1 MKRPP
6 HFKTWHR
13 MATALVAAGNLLCAA
28 PSGAAGP
35 YPSKPIRMVV
45 GFAAGGPTDVIARVL
60 AQDMSATLGQSVL
73 VDNKTGAN
81 SLIATKEVKAADPDG
96 YTVLFAS
103 LSHNVNALLL
113 KERAGYDPLKDFVPI
128 SNAATLPLVAVTAA
142 NSPYRTL
149 PDLIKAAKA
158 GEGAV
163 SFGSAGNGGSG
174 HLAAELLGTMAK
186 VHMTHVPFR
195 GNGPALTEVM
205 AGRVSFTFYPIIG
218 IAEYVNQKRLRVLA
232 VGTAKRLP
240 EFPDAPTM
248 AESGFPGF
256 EETAPWVGLLAPAG
270 TPKEAVDK
278 LHDAMTK
285 ALAKPAVKERL
296 RSLGAVP
303 VGDTPAQFADYLKQD
318 QQRWQRVIQS
328 AGIKAE

>member
-1 MKRPP
+1 MKCPP
-6 HFKTWHR
+6 HIAAWQR
-13 MATALVAAGNLLCAA
+13 MAATLVAVGALFGTA
-28 PSGAAGP
+28 PAGAAGT

-60 AQDMSATLGQSVL
+60 AQDMSVTLGQSVL

-81 SLIATKEVKAADPDG
+81 SLIATKEVKAADADG

-103 LSHNVNALLL
+103 LSHNVNALLM
-113 KERAGYDPLKDFVPI
+113 KERAGYDPLKDFVPV
-128 SNAATLPLVAVTAA
+128 SNAAMLPLVAVTAA
-142 NSPYRTL
+142 NSPYQTL
-149 PDLIKAAKA
+149 PELIKAAKT
-158 GEGAV
+158 GDGVV

-174 HLAAELLGTMAK
+174 HLAAELLGTTAK

-218 IAEYVNQKRLRVLA
+218 IADYVNQKRLRVLA

-270 TPKEAVDK
+270 TPREAVDK
-278 LHDAMTK
+278 LHDAMVK

-296 RSLGAVP
+296 RSLGAIP
-303 VGDTPAQFADYLKQD
+303 VGDTPAQFAAYLKQD

>member
-1 MKRPP
+1 MTFAP
-6 HFKTWHR
+6 HRKAWQR
-13 MATALVAAGNLLCAA
+13 IATTLLAIGALLGTAHAGTTAA
-28 PSGAAGP
+28 

-60 AQDMSATLGQSVL
+60 AQDMSATLGVSVL

-81 SLIATKEVKAADPDG
+81 SLIATKEVKAADADG

-113 KERAGYDPLKDFVPI
+113 KERAGYDPLKDFAPI
-128 SNAATLPLVAVTAA
+128 SNAAMLPLVAVTAA
-142 NSPYRTL
+142 NSPYHTL
-149 PDLIKAAKA
+149 PDLIKAART
-158 GEGAV
+158 GEGVV

-186 VHMTHVPFR
+186 VQMTHVPFR

-232 VGTAKRLP
+232 VGTSKRLP

-256 EETAPWVGLLAPAG
+256 DETAPWVGLLAPAG
-270 TPKEAVDK
+270 TPREAIDK
-278 LHDAMTK
+278 LHDAMVK

-296 RSLGAVP
+296 RSLGAIP
-303 VGDTPAQFADYLKQD
+303 VGDTPAQFATYLKQD

>member
-1 MKRPP
+1 MKFAP
-6 HFKTWHR
+6 HLNTLQR
-13 MATALVAAGNLLCAA
+13 MAATLLAVGAMLGAA
-28 PSGAAGP
+28 PTGAAA

-60 AQDMSATLGQSVL
+60 AQDMSATLGQSIL

-81 SLIATKEVKAADPDG
+81 SLIATKEVKAADADG

-103 LSHNVNALLL
+103 LSHNVNALLM
-113 KERAGYDPLKDFVPI
+113 KDRAGYDPLKDFVPV

-142 NSPYRTL
+142 NSPYHTL
-149 PDLIKAAKA
+149 PELIKAAKA
-158 GEGAV
+158 GDGAV

-195 GNGPALTEVM
+195 GNSPALTEVM

-218 IAEYVNQKRLRVLA
+218 IADYVNQKRLRVLA

-240 EFPDAPTM
+240 EFPDTPTM

-278 LHDAMTK
+278 LHDAMVK

-296 RSLGAVP
+296 RSLGAIP
-303 VGDTPAQFADYLKQD
+303 VGDTPAQFAAYLKQD